1 MRTCADWGSDP
12 RDLSR
17 CSEYGRMNS
26 FSVTMVRAT
35 HLLLYPSVTNSST
48 EYGMYVDKRGAPS
61 RTPPTIEWEGVAR
74 HAAWHA
80 PYVLLFCTAF
90 IEVRHVE
97 SGRLAQVISG
107 QDNSCLWDGRGVV
120 HHEGPDAFDDP
131 RTPRIHAVLD
141 DPGTSMSMAARAHS
155 HSPPRRQCV
164 VVLAPTERLV
174 VPGTRYSPSLLS
186 VADTL
191 PPYVP

>member
-1 MRTCADWGSDP
+1 
-12 RDLSR
+12 
-17 CSEYGRMNS
+17 
-26 FSVTMVRAT
+26 
-35 HLLLYPSVTNSST
+35 
-48 EYGMYVDKRGAPS
+48 MYVDKRGAPS

-80 PYVLLFCTAF
+80 PYVLLFCTTF
-90 IEVRHVE
+90 VEVRHVE
-97 SGRLAQVISG
+97 SGRLAQVING
-107 QDNSCLWDGRGVV
+107 QDISCLWDGRGVV
-120 HHEGPDAFDDP
+120 HPDGPDAFDDP

-155 HSPPRRQCV
+155 HSPSRRQCV